1 MTCQPKLLIAKQFAL
16 KEFQGGLEGALV
28 MAQNLRQLFAER
40 IQKTRVAC
48 VPQLPM
54 RAGRGGGRRLLDAT
68 LALLTMTGLSGAQEK
83 YREPVEV
90 IAPNTISL
98 PSEILQSV
106 LPIYANRGLD
116 TPNPDVERAVIVIHG
131 RLRNAGTYFQSALAA
146 LEHSGEA
153 GSHTLLIA
161 PQFLAAI
168 DGARAP
174 LRADILRWDIN
185 GWENGDDAA
194 GPSPASSFDAMDAVL
209 HRLSITA
216 LFPALK
222 TVVIAGH
229 SAGGQFVQR
238 YAILGRGDELL
249 GQRGVHLRYVIANP
263 SSYAYFDGR
272 RPDGAGH
279 FTPFPQAACPG
290 FNRWKY
296 GMDGLP
302 RYAREKPPAAWEE
315 GYIRRDAVYLLGT
328 EDTNP
333 NHRALDKSCMAE
345 AQGPA
350 RLSRGEAYF
359 AYLKER
365 HPRDFAHHLVHVPGV
380 GHNGDR
386 MLTSECGMA
395 ALFDRPGCGSS

>member
-1 MTCQPKLLIAKQFAL
+1 MAHSLKLLLIAS
-16 KEFQGGLEGALV
+16 
-28 MAQNLRQLFAER
+28 
-40 IQKTRVAC
+40 
-48 VPQLPM
+48 
-54 RAGRGGGRRLLDAT
+54 
-68 LALLTMTGLSGAQEK
+68 ALLMMMGPSAAQEK
-83 YREPVEV
+83 FREPVEV

-98 PSEILQSV
+98 PGEGQQNL

-116 TPNPDVERAVIVIHG
+116 TPNPDVDRAVIVIHG
-131 RLRNAGTYFQSALAA
+131 RLRNAGTYFQTGLAV
-146 LEHSGEA
+146 LERSGEA

-161 PQFLAAI
+161 PQFLASPDA
-168 DGARAP
+168 ARIP
-174 LRADILRWDIN
+174 LRADILRWDID
-185 GWENGDDAA
+185 GWESGQDAT

-209 HRLSITA
+209 QRLSTIT

-222 TVVIAGH
+222 AVVIAGH

-249 GQRGVHLRYVIANP
+249 GQRGVRLRYVIANP
-263 SSYAYFDGR
+263 SSYTYFDER
-272 RPDGAGH
+272 RLDDAGH
-279 FTPFPQAACPG
+279 FTPFSDSGCPG

-296 GMDGLP
+296 GMEALP
-302 RYAREKPPAAWEE
+302 RYAQEKQPAAWEE
-315 GYIRRDAVYLLGT
+315 SYIRRDAVYLLGT
-328 EDTNP
+328 EDINP

-359 AYLKER
+359 AYLKAR
-365 HPRDFAHHLVHVPGV
+365 HPRDLAHRLVHIRGV

-395 ALFDRPGCGSS
+395 ILFDRPGCRSS

>member
-1 MTCQPKLLIAKQFAL
+1 MAGL
-16 KEFQGGLEGALV
+16 K
-28 MAQNLRQLFAER
+28 QLFF
-40 IQKTRVAC
+40 
-48 VPQLPM
+48 P
-54 RAGRGGGRRLLDAT
+54 

-98 PSEILQSV
+98 PGEGRESR

-116 TPNPDVERAVIVIHG
+116 TPNPDVDRAVIVIHG

-153 GSHTLLIA
+153 GAHTLLIA
-161 PQFLAAI
+161 PQFLATA
-168 DGARAP
+168 DGGRTP
-174 LRADILRWDIN
+174 LQADILRWDID
-185 GWENGDDAA
+185 GWESGEDAI
-194 GPSPASSFDAMDAVL
+194 GPSPASSFDALDAIL
-209 HRLSITA
+209 QRLSATA

-222 TVVIAGH
+222 TVVVAGH
-229 SAGGQFVQR
+229 AAGGGVVQR
-238 YAILGRGDELL
+238 YAILGRGEELL
-249 GQRGVHLRYVIANP
+249 DQRGVHLRYVIANP
-263 SSYAYFDGR
+263 SSYAYFDER

-279 FTPFPQAACPG
+279 FTSFSEAACPG
-290 FNRWKY
+290 FNRWRY

-302 RYAREKPPAAWEE
+302 RYAREKPPAAWEQS
-315 GYIRRDAVYLLGT
+315 YIRRDTVYLLGT
-328 EDTNP
+328 EDTDP
-333 NHRALDKSCMAE
+333 NHRALDKNCMAG

-365 HPRDFAHHLVHVPGV
+365 HPRDLAHRLVHVPSV
-380 GHNGDR
+380 GHNGDQ

-395 ALFDRPGCGSS
+395 VLFDRPGCSAS

>member
-1 MTCQPKLLIAKQFAL
+1 M
-16 KEFQGGLEGALV
+16 
-28 MAQNLRQLFAER
+28 M
-40 IQKTRVAC
+40 
-48 VPQLPM
+48 
-54 RAGRGGGRRLLDAT
+54 
-68 LALLTMTGLSGAQEK
+68 GLSGAQEK

-98 PSEILQSV
+98 SSEGREGL

-116 TPNPDVERAVIVIHG
+116 TPNPDVDRAVIVIHG

-146 LEHSGEA
+146 LEHSGGA

-161 PQFLAAI
+161 PQFLAVI
-168 DGARAP
+168 DGARIP
-174 LRADILRWDIN
+174 LRADILRWNID
-185 GWENGDDAA
+185 GWEGGEDAI
-194 GPSPASSFDAMDAVL
+194 GPSPASSFDALDAVL
-209 HRLSITA
+209 RKLSTLA

-222 TVVIAGH
+222 IVVVAGH

-238 YAILGRGDELL
+238 YAILGRGEELL

-263 SSYAYFDGR
+263 SSYAYFDER

-279 FTPFPQAACPG
+279 FTPISGAACPG

-296 GMDGLP
+296 GMEGLP
-302 RYAREKPPAAWEE
+302 RYAQERGPADWQQS
-315 GYIRRDAVYLLGT
+315 YIQRDVVYFLGA
-328 EDTNP
+328 EDTDP

-365 HPRDFAHHLVHVPGV
+365 RPRDLAHRLVHVPGV

-395 ALFDRPGCGSS
+395 VLFDRPGCGSS